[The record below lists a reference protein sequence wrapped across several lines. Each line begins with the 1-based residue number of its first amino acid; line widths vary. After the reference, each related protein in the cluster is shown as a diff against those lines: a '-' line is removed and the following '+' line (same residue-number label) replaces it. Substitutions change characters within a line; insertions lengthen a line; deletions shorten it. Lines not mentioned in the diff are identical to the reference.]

1 MRSIIQRKSQIIRNP
16 FQCQPKIRHAPT
28 TFSLLSVYAISEK
41 NASPSAKPDKK
52 AAPNGTA
59 LFIWSGFQQPCCPQ
73 IRKQCVEL
81 LHHIDC
87 ANGIVHRSCRCN
99 GCSCTG
105 CTCGT
110 CCADCAVRTSRTCGT
125 CCANCAVRTSRT
137 CGTCC
142 ADCTCGTCCADCA
155 SCTSC
160 ACRACRACCADWTGS
175 AHRSGHAGRPF
186 QTAGRRRRYWR
197 TAATIRLFRTAL
209 TMTIC
214 HFSQLLSL
222 VIFCIMELDSLF
234 CKIPPVE
241 RHSRIFRP
249 DASG

>member
-99 GCSCTG
+99 GCSCACGTG

-110 CCADCAVRTSRTCGT
+110 CCTSRTCGT
-125 CCANCAVRTSRT
+125 CCADRTICTSRT

-142 ADCTCGTCCADCA
+142 ADCTSCACCSGCA

-160 ACRACRACCADWTGS
+160 ACRACCADWTGS

>member
-28 TFSLLSVYAISEK
+28 PFSLLSVYAISEK
-41 NASPSAKPDKK
+41 NASPSAKPNKK

-81 LHHIDC
+81 LYHIDC
-87 ANGIVHRSCRCN
+87 ANGIVHRSCRRN
-99 GCSCTG
+99 GCSCACGTG
-105 CTCGT
+105 CTCRACCTSRTCGT
-110 CCADCAVRTSRTCGT
+110 CCADRTICTSRTCGT
-125 CCANCAVRTSRT
+125 CCANCT

-142 ADCTCGTCCADCA
+142 ADCT
-155 SCTSC
+155 SC
-160 ACRACRACCADWTGS
+160 ACCADWTGS

-197 TAATIRLFRTAL
+197 TAATIWLFRTAL

-222 VIFCIMELDSLF
+222 VIFCIMELDSIF

>member
-99 GCSCTG
+99 GCSCACGTG

-110 CCADCAVRTSRTCGT
+110 CCTSRTCGT

-137 CGTCC
+137 CGT
-142 ADCTCGTCCADCA
+142 
-155 SCTSC
+155 
-160 ACRACRACCADWTGS
+160 CCADWTGS

-197 TAATIRLFRTAL
+197 TAATIQLFRTAL

>member
-59 LFIWSGFQQPCCPQ
+59 LFIWSGFQQTCCPQ

-99 GCSCTG
+99 GCSCACGTG
-105 CTCGT
+105 CTCRA
-110 CCADCAVRTSRTCGT
+110 CCTSRTCGT
-125 CCANCAVRTSRT
+125 CCANCTS
-137 CGTCC
+137 CACC
-142 ADCTCGTCCADCA
+142 SGCA
-155 SCTSC
+155 SCTGS
-160 ACRACRACCADWTGS
+160 ACRACCADWTGS

>member
-99 GCSCTG
+99 GCSCACGTG

-110 CCADCAVRTSRTCGT
+110 CCTSRTCGT
-125 CCANCAVRTSRT
+125 CCADRTICTSRT

-142 ADCTCGTCCADCA
+142 ADCAIRTCGTCCAN
-155 SCTSC
+155 CTSC
-160 ACRACRACCADWTGS
+160 ACRACCADWTGS

>member
-99 GCSCTG
+99 GCSCACGTG
-105 CTCGT
+105 CTCRACCTSRTCGT
-110 CCADCAVRTSRTCGT
+110 CCADRTICTSRTCGT
-125 CCANCAVRTSRT
+125 CCANCTS
-137 CGTCC
+137 CACC
-142 ADCTCGTCCADCA
+142 SGCA

-160 ACRACRACCADWTGS
+160 ACRACCADWTGS

-197 TAATIRLFRTAL
+197 TAATIQLFRTAL

>member
-99 GCSCTG
+99 GCSCACGTG
-105 CTCGT
+105 CTCRA
-110 CCADCAVRTSRTCGT
+110 CCTSRTCGT
-125 CCANCAVRTSRT
+125 CCADRTICTSRT

-142 ADCTCGTCCADCA
+142 ADCTSCACCSGCA
-155 SCTSC
+155 SCTGS
-160 ACRACRACCADWTGS
+160 ACRACCADWTGS

>member
-28 TFSLLSVYAISEK
+28 TFSLLSVYAISER

-99 GCSCTG
+99 GCSCACGTG
-105 CTCGT
+105 CT
-110 CCADCAVRTSRTCGT
+110 
-125 CCANCAVRTSRT
+125 
-137 CGTCC
+137 
-142 ADCTCGTCCADCA
+142 
-155 SCTSC
+155 
-160 ACRACRACCADWTGS
+160 CRACCADWTGS
-175 AHRSGHAGRPF
+175 AHRSGHAGRSF
-186 QTAGRRRRYWR
+186 QTAGCRRRYWR
-197 TAATIRLFRTAL
+197 TAATIWLFRTAL

>member
-41 NASPSAKPDKK
+41 NASLSAKPDKK

-99 GCSCTG
+99 GCSCACGTG
-105 CTCGT
+105 CTCRA
-110 CCADCAVRTSRTCGT
+110 CCTSRTCGT
-125 CCANCAVRTSRT
+125 
-137 CGTCC
+137 
-142 ADCTCGTCCADCA
+142 
-155 SCTSC
+155 
-160 ACRACRACCADWTGS
+160 CRACCADWTGS

>member
-1 MRSIIQRKSQIIRNP
+1 MRSIIQRKSKIIRNP

-28 TFSLLSVYAISEK
+28 PFSLLSVYAISEK

-99 GCSCTG
+99 GCSCACGTG
-105 CTCGT
+105 CTCRA
-110 CCADCAVRTSRTCGT
+110 CC
-125 CCANCAVRTSRT
+125 TSRT

-142 ADCTCGTCCADCA
+142 ADCACCSGCA
-155 SCTSC
+155 SCTGS
-160 ACRACRACCADWTGS
+160 ACRACCADWTGS

-186 QTAGRRRRYWR
+186 QTAGCRRRYWR

>member
-59 LFIWSGFQQPCCPQ
+59 LFIWSGFQQTCCPQ

-99 GCSCTG
+99 GCSCACGTG
-105 CTCGT
+105 CTCRA
-110 CCADCAVRTSRTCGT
+110 CCTSRTCGT
-125 CCANCAVRTSRT
+125 
-137 CGTCC
+137 
-142 ADCTCGTCCADCA
+142 
-155 SCTSC
+155 
-160 ACRACRACCADWTGS
+160 CCADWTGS

-197 TAATIRLFRTAL
+197 TAATIQLFRTAL

>member
-99 GCSCTG
+99 GCSCACGTG
-105 CTCGT
+105 CTCRA
-110 CCADCAVRTSRTCGT
+110 CCTSRTCGT
-125 CCANCAVRTSRT
+125 CCADRTICTSRT

-142 ADCTCGTCCADCA
+142 ADCTSCACCSGCA
-155 SCTSC
+155 SCTGS
-160 ACRACRACCADWTGS
+160 ACRACCADWTGS

-241 RHSRIFRP
+241 RHSRIFRS

>member
-125 CCANCAVRTSRT
+125 CCA
-137 CGTCC
+137 
-142 ADCTCGTCCADCA
+142 DCA